1 MVTAKPAIGDTMGAM
16 VGSTGRGGFTC
27 REGDAFAELARV
39 GDAWQV
45 TYGFEATATSP
56 RRIVGRQS
64 TADYEDAVR
73 QLRQVI
79 GYYFAEPEHAER
91 VRRELLQRAGLDP
104 GPSQYLPLPDTK
116 AVTKAGGGAGAA
128 AEVEAENERRAR
140 ILRGEPEPEPEAAAP
155 PVREEKRPWWRRWS
169 AS

>member
-1 MVTAKPAIGDTMGAM
+1 MAAIGPATGGTMSAM
-16 VGSTGRGGFTC
+16 TGSTGRGGFTW

-45 TYGFEATATSP
+45 SYGFEATATSP
-56 RRIVGRQS
+56 RRVVGRQS
-64 TADYEDAVR
+64 TADYADAVR

-104 GPSQYLPLPDTK
+104 GPSQYFPLPDTK

-140 ILRGEPEPEPEAAAP
+140 ILRGEPEPEPESAP
-155 PVREEKRPWWRRWS
+155 PTREEKRPWWRRWS